1 MKYRIGLVVLTLM
14 AGVAQLCAQNV
25 LFFGSKQG
33 LSNSRVHSLYEDSR
47 HNIWLTTQN
56 GLNRYD
62 GVKWNVYRHEI
73 GNPTSLMHD
82 ETTCVVEYE
91 SGKLLI
97 GTGSGVQLFD
107 YATDRFTNV
116 PMLSENGDTIV
127 TRVVNICRI
136 KPNRVIV
143 CFAGYGHGE
152 LQRGKDGHLYV
163 KRTMDF
169 VTGDQN
175 YSPVQLLEDGKERLW
190 VLNSGG
196 GLCRKKG
203 EKKFHVYADLKGVKK
218 VALST
223 TGHLYAATVRS
234 GVYMY
239 DEQTDRFRQV
249 ATAEDMGGPIS
260 GFNSWWNG
268 RMFIGT
274 DGGGLRIYDEKTGKL
289 SKSTISVKDFDF
301 STGNVND
308 AIRDAYGN
316 VWVAIYLKGV
326 MMKPINQSAFEYVGR
341 NSITKNSIGDNSVFS
356 LSKAVESTT
365 YPDGLWVTTDNDG
378 LYLMAGDGSTSQH
391 WNRENTPGIPQNF
404 TSVLNPTPQT
414 MLLGTFSDG
423 LWQMKGGHISQLST
437 DITHVF
443 DMTMATD
450 SNYCWIATMG
460 EGIYYY
466 HLATGK
472 TIHYMPDYQK
482 EGGTRV
488 LVNSYVYAIKQVDDM
503 LLVGTADGLTV
514 CFPEPDG
521 SIPRESRKLLRQRSI
536 RHFAVS
542 KDKKTAWIATNMG
555 LVKLNCHTFEMR
567 TYTTDDGLP
576 NNNVA
581 SLCLDEEGRLWI
593 GTDYGLSCMD
603 TEQDTFT
610 NFFAGDGLQDN
621 EFARG
626 AVLSQNGKLYFGG
639 IGGIT
644 YFDAR
649 QMRDWQNEGW
659 DFRVRFVDV
668 YVGGQ
673 KVHAGEELDGYQVL
687 EGLVD
692 DCEHIELNYKD
703 AHFTLEMCVEGLS
716 NQQVAYEYSLNGGQW
731 QRQSSGENRL
741 VFDNLKAGTYHFK
754 VRAYTLG
761 TLSAEREFTAVVHP
775 AWYASAWAKVVY
787 LVLFLLVVWMVFE
800 YVKRQVRLRK
810 MMERSRQQR
819 ELNEARVQSFMN
831 ISHEIRTPM
840 TLILAPLE
848 RLISKDKDPERQRN
862 YQLIRQNSKRI
873 LRLVN
878 QMMDVKKIEQGKFLL
893 DYQSVELVT
902 FLQNIFDVFE
912 TNAQS
917 RNIQYEFV
925 HDAESLPVYVDP
937 DNMDKIVMN
946 LLSNA
951 FKFTPDGGR
960 ITMALKAQEDGRFEL
975 AVTDSG
981 VGIKDEDKPQV
992 FDRFYSGHH
1001 GNGYV
1006 GTGIGL
1012 NLTEMLVKLHKGTI
1026 AVEDNPAGSG
1036 TRFVIQMP
1044 VGDESLCNNPRPVHL
1059 TDTLEGMDTIEEDT
1073 AELLTIDKPTDT
1085 HRKNA
1090 LLVEDD
1096 EAIRQYVHSEL
1107 SSDLLIHS
1115 CSNGQEA
1122 WDYIVAHPG
1131 KVDVVIS
1138 DIMMPVMDGMT
1149 LCQKLKANFT
1159 TNHIP
1164 IVLMTALGSDA
1175 DRIAGITNGADAY
1188 VSKPFNIDVLRTTVV
1203 QLMKTRQ
1210 ILQGKYHG
1218 DKQQEEKIDK
1228 VEMESPDENLMRR
1241 VMKVINE
1248 NMDNPELSVELIAD
1262 KVGISRVHFYRKM
1275 KDLTGQAPRDFVK
1288 YVRLKEAA
1296 RLLTEKDYDITGVS
1310 IATGFKSL
1318 SAFSTNF
1325 KSLYG
1330 LSPTEWVKQQEH
1342 QQEQG

>member
-1 MKYRIGLVVLTLM
+1 MKYRIKLFILAFALGCVHV
-14 AGVAQLCAQNV
+14 CAQNV

-62 GVKWNVYRHEI
+62 GLKWNVYRHEI
-73 GNPTSLMHD
+73 GNDMSLMHD
-82 ETTCVVEYE
+82 ETTCVLEYE
-91 SGKLLI
+91 QGKLLI
-97 GTGSGVQLFD
+97 GTGSGVQMFD
-107 YATDRFTNV
+107 YATDCFSMV
-116 PMLSENGDTIV
+116 PMLNENGDTIV

-152 LQRGKDGHLYV
+152 LQRNDEGQLIV
-163 KRTMDF
+163 KHTMEF

-175 YSPVQLLEDGKERLW
+175 FSPVQLLEDSKERLW
-190 VLNSGG
+190 IVNSGG
-196 GLCRKKG
+196 FLCRKKG
-203 EKKFHVYADLKGVKK
+203 EKKYHAYADLTGVKK

-234 GVYMY
+234 GVYVY
-239 DEQTDRFRQV
+239 EEQTDRFRQV
-249 ATAEDMGGPIS
+249 ATAEDMGGTIS

-274 DGGGLRIYDEKTGKL
+274 DGGGLRIYDEKTGQV
-289 SKSTISVKDFDF
+289 SKSTISVKDFNF
-301 STGNVND
+301 EKGNVND

-356 LSKAVESTT
+356 LSRAVGSTT

-391 WNRENTPGIPQNF
+391 WSRENTPGIPQNF

-423 LWQMKGGHISQLST
+423 LWQMRGGHISRLTT

-443 DMTMATD
+443 DMTMAAD

-472 TIHYMPDYQK
+472 TIHYQPDYQK

-488 LVNSYVYAIKQVDDM
+488 LLNSYVYAIKQVDDM

-626 AVLSQNGKLYFGG
+626 AVLAQNGKLYFGG

-644 YFDAR
+644 YFDTKG
-649 QMRDWQNEGW
+649 MKDWQSRGW
-659 DFRVRFVDV
+659 NFRVRFVDV

-673 KVHAGEELDGYQVL
+673 KMHVGDDSDGYEVL
-687 EGLVD
+687 TGLVD
-692 DCEHIELNYKD
+692 DCARIELSHQD
-703 AHFTLEMCVEGLS
+703 AHFTLEMCVEGLNS
-716 NQQVAYEYSLNGGQW
+716 QHVIYEYSVNGGQW
-731 QRQSSGENRL
+731 QQQGSGDAQL
-741 VFDNLKAGTYHFK
+741 AFDNLDPGTYRIR
-754 VRAYTLG
+754 VRANALG
-761 TLSAEREFTAVVHP
+761 AVSQEREFVAVVHP
-775 AWYASAWAKVVY
+775 AWYASAWAKLVY
-787 LVLFLLVVWMVFE
+787 VLLFLVVTWLLYE
-800 YVKRQVRLRK
+800 YVKRQIRLRK
-810 MMERSRQQR
+810 LMERGRQQR

-848 RLISKDKDPERQRN
+848 RLINKDKDPERQRN
-862 YQLIRQNSKRI
+862 YQLIKQNSKRI
-873 LRLVN
+873 LRLIN

-893 DYQSVELVT
+893 DYQAVDMVS
-902 FLQNIFDVFE
+902 FLQNIYDVFE

-917 RNIQYEFV
+917 RNLTYEFK
-925 HDAESLPVYVDP
+925 HDMEKLPVYVDP

-951 FKFTPDGGR
+951 FKFTPDGGN
-960 ITMALKAQEDGRFEL
+960 ICMELKQIGEQFEL
-975 AVTDSG
+975 SVTDSG
-981 VGIKDEDKPQV
+981 MGIKEADKQKV
-992 FDRFYSGHH
+992 FDRFYSGYHRD
-1001 GNGYV
+1001 GYV

-1012 NLTEMLVKLHKGTI
+1012 NLTSMLVKLHKGTI
-1026 AVEDNPAGSG
+1026 KVEDNPAGQG
-1036 TRFVIQMP
+1036 TRFVVTMP
-1044 VGDESLCNNPRPVHL
+1044 VGEDELRNNLKPMHL
-1059 TDTLEGMDTIEEDT
+1059 TDMVEGMDTIEEDT
-1073 AELLTIDKPTDT
+1073 AELLTIEKPADT

-1115 CSNGQEA
+1115 CVNGQEA

-1188 VSKPFNIDVLRTTVV
+1188 VSKPFNIDVLKTTVI

-1218 DKQQEEKIDK
+1218 DRQQEEKIDK
-1228 VEMESPDENLMRR
+1228 VEMESPDESLMRR

-1296 RLLTEKDYDITGVS
+1296 RLLAEKDYDITGVS

-1318 SAFSTNF
+1318 SSFSTSF

-1330 LSPTEWVKQQEH
+1330 LSPSEWVKKQEK
-1342 QQEQG
+1342 